1 MTVTTPGTALPPGQ
15 LQANLIAMASM
26 LVWAT
31 GFPAVDHLLPVLP
44 PVWLTAARMALAA
57 AALLPLWLALDGW
70 QALRAAPWLSAM
82 SVGAAGFGLGAWFL
96 IVAQDL
102 TDGVTVAVIT
112 ATLPVIGIAMEALFD
127 GRRVTARLVAGLAL
141 SLAGGITAYVAGLGR
156 LTLGP
161 GALLAFASV
170 VVFAWGSRR
179 TSALPLSTI
188 GRTAIT
194 LAGAAIATATAAV
207 LTGLSGGA
215 LPDLPAFGTSHLAA
229 LLLYG
234 LGALALSQVL
244 WIVSVVRLGIGVASM
259 HINIAPFYV
268 MLFAV
273 ALGGAWDW
281 AQAAGAVVVAV
292 GVVLAQGRR

>member
-1 MTVTTPGTALPPGQ
+1 MTVTTPGAALPPAQ

-44 PVWLTAARMALAA
+44 PIWLTAARMALAA
-57 AALLPLWLALDGW
+57 AALLPLWIALDGW
-70 QALRAAPWLSAM
+70 RAVRAAPWGRAM
-82 SVGAAGFGLGAWFL
+82 AVGAAGFGLGAWFL

-102 TDGVTVAVIT
+102 TDAVTVAVIT

-141 SLAGGITAYVAGLGR
+141 SLAGGIMAYAAGLGR

-161 GALLAFASV
+161 GALLAFGSV
-170 VVFAWGSRR
+170 VVFAWGSRK
-179 TSALPLSTI
+179 TAVLPLSAV

-194 LAGAAIATATAAV
+194 LSGAALATAAAA
-207 LTGLSGGA
+207 GLGGLA
-215 LPDLPAFGTSHLAA
+215 GGTLPDLPAFGASHLAA

-234 LGALALSQVL
+234 LGSLALSQLL

-281 AQAAGAVVVAV
+281 AQAAGALVVAL